1 MSTIKN
7 PTRFAELEY
16 CLQGYFDGKLAPVM
30 KQVRDELT
38 HKQLEERGRYQ
49 SSLAGVLASANP
61 YVNNTEFVLKQT
73 GKWNSKT
80 TEDYLAMCNQKIWKD
95 KNIVKDLALLAGEW
109 RNAVVKEIGR
119 SKYDALSK
127 ACGEDLAYAYV
138 AQRMEDLMI
147 GKLVKDNTP
156 KSTMDYILRKA
167 AQNSIWGLQEE
178 LMKSPLTAEIEA
190 RGEKAYKP
198 SKTEKFAGRATASV
212 MDAVTMGGIGS
223 WKSLATLVG
232 SDMALGYV
240 LDSKKG
246 NAEQRKE
253 QVMELSISKGVFGQN
268 GNAFTGFRS
277 QAKKVNATDNGYVK
291 TLNSKFHN
299 KIHIPQKAFTP
310 MAWTD
315 NSLSFLSK
323 KSKIKFPFQKEQEKR
338 NDPKYK
344 NVPLIVAPGK
354 EDAYL
359 EEKAKHDA
367 AKVAEAERII
377 KERNET
383 EALQEDAE
391 QQQSEDTQQE
401 QPERDNSNGWEGLL
415 KNFGLNGFSDIGNNL
430 GYVIAMLPDILVG
443 LFTGKTQ
450 SLGLKDNMMPIA
462 AILAGMFVKNPLLK
476 MTLIGMG
483 GTNLLNKAGHEAL
496 ANKRESNDGNAVS
509 YDNTTS
515 QAVQYK
521 SYPDEPLNP
530 RIANPVLQGNCLVAT
545 IDRVPYTI
553 QLPEHVVGAYQ
564 AGALPLNTL
573 ANAVLAKSDQMR
585 QMAEHNYG
593 EQEVRSVRNEAMEN
607 AEQREVIQR
616 SR

>member
-138 AQRMEDLMI
+138 VQRMEDLMI

-212 MDAVTMGGIGS
+212 VDAVTMGGIGS

-232 SDMALGYV
+232 SDMALGYI

-246 NAEQRKE
+246 NGEQRKE
-253 QVMELSISKGVFGQN
+253 QAMELSISKGVFGQN

-291 TLNSKFHN
+291 TLNSKLHN
-299 KIHIPQKAFTP
+299 KIHIPQKAFTH

-315 NSLSFLSK
+315 NSF
-323 KSKIKFPFQKEQEKR
+323 KFPFQKEQEKR

-367 AKVAEAERII
+367 AKIAEAERII
-377 KERNET
+377 QEKKEAEAQQTET
-383 EALQEDAE
+383 DE
-391 QQQSEDTQQE
+391 QQQVQSEEELQE
-401 QPERDNSNGWEGLL
+401 QPENDNSNGWEGLL
-415 KNFGLNGFSDIGNNL
+415 KNFGLDGFSDIGNNL

-483 GTNLLNKAGHEAL
+483 GANLLNKAGHEAL
-496 ANKRESNDGNAVS
+496 ANKQEGNDGNAVS
-509 YDNTTS
+509 YGNTTA

-530 RIANPVLQGNCLVAT
+530 RIANPVLQGNCLVTT

-573 ANAVLAKSDQMR
+573 ANAVLAKSDQTR
-585 QMAEHNYG
+585 QMAERNYG
-593 EQEVRSVRNEAMEN
+593 EQEVRNVRNEAMEN
-607 AEQREVIQR
+607 AELREVIQR

>member
-232 SDMALGYV
+232 SDMALGYI

-246 NAEQRKE
+246 NGEQRKE
-253 QVMELSISKGVFGQN
+253 QAMELSISKGVFGQN

-291 TLNSKFHN
+291 TLNSKLHN

-315 NSLSFLSK
+315 NSF
-323 KSKIKFPFQKEQEKR
+323 KFPFQKEQEKR

-367 AKVAEAERII
+367 AKIAEAERII

-391 QQQSEDTQQE
+391 QQQSEETQQE

-483 GTNLLNKAGHEAL
+483 GANLLNKAGHEAL

-530 RIANPVLQGNCLVAT
+530 RIVNPVLQGNCLVAT

>member
-30 KQVRDELT
+30 KQVRDDLT

-61 YVNNTEFVLKQT
+61 YTDNTEFVLKQT

-80 TEDYLAMCNQKIWKD
+80 TEDYLEMCNQKIWKD

-127 ACGEDLAYAYV
+127 ACDEDLAYAYV

-147 GKLVKDNTP
+147 GKLVKDNMP

-178 LMKSPLTAEIEA
+178 LLKSPLTAEIEA

-212 MDAVTMGGIGS
+212 VDAVTMGGIGS

-246 NAEQRKE
+246 NGEQRKE
-253 QVMELSISKGVFGQN
+253 QAMELSISKGVFGQN

-291 TLNSKFHN
+291 TLNSKLHN

-315 NSLSFLSK
+315 NSF
-323 KSKIKFPFQKEQEKR
+323 KFPFQKEQEKR

-377 KERNET
+377 QEKEEAQQTET
-383 EALQEDAE
+383 DE
-391 QQQSEDTQQE
+391 QQQAQSEEELQD
-401 QPERDNSNGWEGLL
+401 QPENDNSNGWEGLL

-483 GTNLLNKAGHEAL
+483 GANLLNKAGHEAL
-496 ANKRESNDGNAVS
+496 ANKREGNDGNAIS
-509 YDNTTS
+509 YGNTTA

-573 ANAVLAKSDQMR
+573 ANAVLAKNDQMR
-585 QMAEHNYG
+585 QMAERNYG

>member
-30 KQVRDELT
+30 KQVRDDLT

-61 YVNNTEFVLKQT
+61 YADNTEFVLKQT

-109 RNAVVKEIGR
+109 RNSVVKEIGR

-147 GKLVKDNTP
+147 GKLVKENTP

-198 SKTEKFAGRATASV
+198 SKTEKFAGKATASV
-212 MDAVTMGGIGS
+212 VDAVTMGGIGS
-223 WKSLATLVG
+223 WKSLATFVG
-232 SDMALGYV
+232 SDMALGYA
-240 LDSKKG
+240 LDTKKG
-246 NAEQRKE
+246 NTEHRKE
-253 QVMELSISKGVFGQN
+253 QAMELSISKGVFGQS
-268 GNAFTGFRS
+268 GNVFASFRS
-277 QAKKVNATDNGYVK
+277 QAKKVNATDNGYLK
-291 TLNSKFHN
+291 SINSKLNN
-299 KIHIPQKAFTP
+299 KIHIPQKAITR

-315 NSLSFLSK
+315 NSY
-323 KSKIKFPFQKEQEKR
+323 KFPFLQEQEKR
-338 NDPKYK
+338 NNPKYK
-344 NVPLIVAPGK
+344 DVPLIVAPGK

-359 EEKAKHDA
+359 KDKAKNEA

-377 KERNET
+377 KEKNEAET
-383 EALQEDAE
+383 LQEDAE
-391 QQQSEDTQQE
+391 QQQSEDTQQV
-401 QPERDNSNGWEGLL
+401 QPERDNSNGWDGLL
-415 KNFGLNGFSDIGNNL
+415 KNFGLDGFSDIGNNL

-443 LFTGKTQ
+443 MFTGKTQ

-462 AILAGMFVKNPLLK
+462 AVLAGMFVKNPLLK

-483 GTNLLNKAGHEAL
+483 GANLLNKAGHEAL
-496 ANKRESNDGNAVS
+496 ANKQEGNESNVALGSNTNAVR
-509 YDNTTS
+509 
-515 QAVQYK
+515 YK

-530 RIANPVLQGNCLVAT
+530 RITNPVLQGNCLVAT
-545 IDRVPYTI
+545 IDKVPYTI

-573 ANAVLAKSDQMR
+573 ANSILAKSDQMR
-585 QMAEHNYG
+585 LVAGRNYG
-593 EQEVRSVRNEAMEN
+593 EHEVRNEAMEN
-607 AEQREVIQR
+607 AEQREIIQR

>member
-1 MSTIKN
+1 MNTINN
-7 PTRFAELEY
+7 PMRFAELEY
-16 CLQGYFDGKLAPVM
+16 CLQSYFDGKLVPMM
-30 KQVRDELT
+30 KQVQDTLTNKKVDE
-38 HKQLEERGRYQ
+38 KGRYQ
-49 SSLAGVLASANP
+49 SSLAGIFASVNP
-61 YVNNTEFVLKQT
+61 YADNTDYVLKHT

-95 KNIVKDLALLAGEW
+95 KTIVKDLATIAGEW

-127 ACGEDLAYAYV
+127 ACGEDLAYAYI
-138 AQRMEDLMI
+138 AQRMENLMI

-167 AQNSIWGLQEE
+167 AQDSMWGLQEE

-198 SKTEKFAGRATASV
+198 SKTEKFAGKATASV
-212 MDAVTMGGIGS
+212 VDAVTMGGIGS
-223 WKSLATLVG
+223 WKSLATFVG
-232 SDMALGYV
+232 SDMALGYA
-240 LDSKKG
+240 LDTKKG
-246 NAEQRKE
+246 NTEHRKE
-253 QVMELSISKGVFGQN
+253 QAMELSISKGVFGQS
-268 GNAFTGFRS
+268 GNAFAGFRS
-277 QAKKVNATDNGYVK
+277 QAKKVNATDNGYLK
-291 TLNSKFHN
+291 SINSKLNN
-299 KIHIPQKAFTP
+299 KIHIPQKAITR

-315 NSLSFLSK
+315 NSY
-323 KSKIKFPFQKEQEKR
+323 KFPFLQEQEKR
-338 NDPKYK
+338 NNPKYK
-344 NVPLIVAPGK
+344 DVPLIVAPGK

-359 EEKAKHDA
+359 KDKAKNEA

-377 KERNET
+377 KEKNET

-401 QPERDNSNGWEGLL
+401 QPERDNSNGWDGLL
-415 KNFGLNGFSDIGNNL
+415 KNFGLDGFGDIGNNL

-443 LFTGKTQ
+443 MLTGKTQ

-462 AILAGMFVKNPLLK
+462 SILAGMFVKNPLLK

-483 GTNLLNKAGHEAL
+483 GANLLNKAGHEAL
-496 ANKRESNDGNAVS
+496 ANKQEGNESNVALGSNTNAVR
-509 YDNTTS
+509 
-515 QAVQYK
+515 YK

-530 RIANPVLQGNCLVAT
+530 RITNPVLQGNCLVAT
-545 IDRVPYTI
+545 IDKVPYTI

-573 ANAVLAKSDQMR
+573 ANSILAKSDQMR
-585 QMAEHNYG
+585 LVAGRSYG
-593 EQEVRSVRNEAMEN
+593 EHEVRNEAMEN
-607 AEQREVIQR
+607 AEQREIIQR

>member
-232 SDMALGYV
+232 SDMALGYI

-246 NAEQRKE
+246 NGEQRKE
-253 QVMELSISKGVFGQN
+253 QAMELSISKGVFGQN

-291 TLNSKFHN
+291 TLNSKLHN

-315 NSLSFLSK
+315 NSF
-323 KSKIKFPFQKEQEKR
+323 KFPFQKEQEKR

-367 AKVAEAERII
+367 AKIAEAERII
-377 KERNET
+377 QEKKEAEAQQTET
-383 EALQEDAE
+383 DE
-391 QQQSEDTQQE
+391 QQQAQSEEELQE
-401 QPERDNSNGWEGLL
+401 QPENDNSNGWEGLL

-483 GTNLLNKAGHEAL
+483 GANLLNKAGHEAL

-509 YDNTTS
+509 YDNTTA

-585 QMAEHNYG
+585 QMAERNYG

>member
-30 KQVRDELT
+30 KQVRDDLT

-232 SDMALGYV
+232 SDMALGYI

-246 NAEQRKE
+246 NGEQRKE
-253 QVMELSISKGVFGQN
+253 QAMELSISKGVFGQN

-291 TLNSKFHN
+291 TLNSKLHN

-315 NSLSFLSK
+315 NSF
-323 KSKIKFPFQKEQEKR
+323 KFPFQKEQEKR

-367 AKVAEAERII
+367 AKIAEAERII

-391 QQQSEDTQQE
+391 QQQSEETQQE

-483 GTNLLNKAGHEAL
+483 GANLLNKAGHEAL

-530 RIANPVLQGNCLVAT
+530 RIVNPVLQGNCLVAT

-585 QMAEHNYG
+585 QMAERNYG
-593 EQEVRSVRNEAMEN
+593 EQEVRNVRNEAMEN

>member
-1 MSTIKN
+1 MNTINN
-7 PTRFAELEY
+7 PMRFAELEY
-16 CLQGYFDGKLAPVM
+16 CLQSYFDDKLVPMM
-30 KQVRDELT
+30 KQVQDTLANKKVDE
-38 HKQLEERGRYQ
+38 KGRYQ
-49 SSLAGVLASANP
+49 SSLAGIFASVNP
-61 YVNNTEFVLKQT
+61 YADNTDYVLKHT

-95 KNIVKDLALLAGEW
+95 KTIVKDLATIAGEW

-127 ACGEDLAYAYV
+127 ACGEDLAYAYI
-138 AQRMEDLMI
+138 AQRMGNLMI

-167 AQNSIWGLQEE
+167 AQDSIWGLQEE

-198 SKTEKFAGRATASV
+198 SKTEKFAGKATASV
-212 MDAVTMGGIGS
+212 VDAVTMGGIGS
-223 WKSLATLVG
+223 WKSLATFVG
-232 SDMALGYV
+232 SDMALGYA
-240 LDSKKG
+240 LDTKKG
-246 NAEQRKE
+246 NTEHRKE
-253 QVMELSISKGVFGQN
+253 QAMELSISKGVFGQS
-268 GNAFTGFRS
+268 GNAFAGFRS
-277 QAKKVNATDNGYVK
+277 QAKKVNATDNGYLK
-291 TLNSKFHN
+291 SINSKLNN
-299 KIHIPQKAFTP
+299 KIHIPQKAITR

-315 NSLSFLSK
+315 NSY
-323 KSKIKFPFQKEQEKR
+323 KFPFLQEQEKR
-338 NDPKYK
+338 NNPKYK
-344 NVPLIVAPGK
+344 DVPLIVAPGK

-359 EEKAKHDA
+359 KDKAKNEA

-377 KERNET
+377 KEKNET

-401 QPERDNSNGWEGLL
+401 QPERDNSNGWDGLL
-415 KNFGLNGFSDIGNNL
+415 KNFGLDGFGDIGNNL

-443 LFTGKTQ
+443 MFTGKTQ

-462 AILAGMFVKNPLLK
+462 SILAGMFVKNPLLK

-483 GTNLLNKAGHEAL
+483 GANLLNKAGHEAL
-496 ANKRESNDGNAVS
+496 ANKQEGNKSNVALGSNTNAVR
-509 YDNTTS
+509 
-515 QAVQYK
+515 YK

-530 RIANPVLQGNCLVAT
+530 RITNPVLQGNCLVAT
-545 IDRVPYTI
+545 IDKVPYTI

-573 ANAVLAKSDQMR
+573 ANSILAKSDQMR
-585 QMAEHNYG
+585 LVAGRSYG
-593 EQEVRSVRNEAMEN
+593 EHEVRNEAMEN
-607 AEQREVIQR
+607 AEQREIIQR

>member
-1 MSTIKN
+1 MNTINN
-7 PTRFAELEY
+7 PMRFAELEY
-16 CLQGYFDGKLAPVM
+16 CLQSYFDGKLVPMM
-30 KQVRDELT
+30 KQVQDSLANKQVDE
-38 HKQLEERGRYQ
+38 KGRYQ
-49 SSLAGVLASANP
+49 SSLAGIFASVNP
-61 YVNNTEFVLKQT
+61 YADNTDYVLKHT

-95 KNIVKDLALLAGEW
+95 KAIVKDLATIAGEW

-127 ACGEDLAYAYV
+127 ACGEDLAYAYI
-138 AQRMEDLMI
+138 AQRMENLMI

-167 AQNSIWGLQEE
+167 AQDSIWGMQEE

-198 SKTEKFAGRATASV
+198 SKTEKFAGKATASV
-212 MDAVTMGGIGS
+212 VDAVTMGGIGS
-223 WKSLATLVG
+223 WKSLATFVG
-232 SDMALGYV
+232 SDMALGYA
-240 LDSKKG
+240 LDTKKG
-246 NAEQRKE
+246 NTEHRKE
-253 QVMELSISKGVFGQN
+253 QAMELSISKGVFGQS
-268 GNAFTGFRS
+268 GNAFAGFRS
-277 QAKKVNATDNGYVK
+277 QAKKVNATDNGYLK
-291 TLNSKFHN
+291 SINSKLNN
-299 KIHIPQKAFTP
+299 KIHIPQKAITR

-315 NSLSFLSK
+315 NSY
-323 KSKIKFPFQKEQEKR
+323 KFPFLQEQEKR
-338 NDPKYK
+338 NNPKYK
-344 NVPLIVAPGK
+344 DVPLIVAPGK

-359 EEKAKHDA
+359 KDKAKNEA

-377 KERNET
+377 KEKNET
-383 EALQEDAE
+383 ESLQEDAE

-401 QPERDNSNGWEGLL
+401 QPERDNSNGWDGLL
-415 KNFGLNGFSDIGNNL
+415 KNFGLDGFGDIGNNL

-443 LFTGKTQ
+443 MFTGKTQ

-462 AILAGMFVKNPLLK
+462 AVLAGMFVKNPLLK

-483 GTNLLNKAGHEAL
+483 GANLLYKAGHEAL
-496 ANKRESNDGNAVS
+496 ANKQEGNESNVALGSNTNAVR
-509 YDNTTS
+509 
-515 QAVQYK
+515 YK

-530 RIANPVLQGNCLVAT
+530 RITNPVLQGNCLVAT
-545 IDRVPYTI
+545 IDKVPYTI

-573 ANAVLAKSDQMR
+573 ANSILAKSDQMR
-585 QMAEHNYG
+585 LVAGRSYG
-593 EQEVRSVRNEAMEN
+593 EHEVRNEAMDN
-607 AEQREVIQR
+607 AEQREIIQR

>member
-232 SDMALGYV
+232 SDMALGYI

-246 NAEQRKE
+246 NGEQRKE
-253 QVMELSISKGVFGQN
+253 QAMELSISKGVFGQN

-291 TLNSKFHN
+291 TLNSKLHN
-299 KIHIPQKAFTP
+299 KIHIPQKAFTH

-315 NSLSFLSK
+315 NSF
-323 KSKIKFPFQKEQEKR
+323 KFPFQKEQEKR

-367 AKVAEAERII
+367 AKIAEAERII
-377 KERNET
+377 QEKKEAEAQQTET
-383 EALQEDAE
+383 DE
-391 QQQSEDTQQE
+391 QQQAQSEEELQE
-401 QPERDNSNGWEGLL
+401 QPENDNSNGWEGLL
-415 KNFGLNGFSDIGNNL
+415 KNFGLDGFSDIGNNL

-483 GTNLLNKAGHEAL
+483 GANLLNKAGHEAL
-496 ANKRESNDGNAVS
+496 ANKQEGNDGNAVS
-509 YDNTTS
+509 YGNTTA

-530 RIANPVLQGNCLVAT
+530 RIANPVLQGNCLVTT

-573 ANAVLAKSDQMR
+573 ANAVLAKSDQTR
-585 QMAEHNYG
+585 QMAERNYG
-593 EQEVRSVRNEAMEN
+593 EQEVRNVRNEAMEN
-607 AEQREVIQR
+607 AELREVIQR

>member
-30 KQVRDELT
+30 KQVRDDLT

-61 YVNNTEFVLKQT
+61 YVDNTEFVLKQT

-138 AQRMEDLMI
+138 AQRMEDRMI

-212 MDAVTMGGIGS
+212 VDAVTMGGIGS

-232 SDMALGYV
+232 SDMALGYI

-246 NAEQRKE
+246 NGEQRKE
-253 QVMELSISKGVFGQN
+253 QAMELSISKGVFGQN

-291 TLNSKFHN
+291 TLNSKLHN

-315 NSLSFLSK
+315 NSF
-323 KSKIKFPFQKEQEKR
+323 KFPFQKEQEKR

-377 KERNET
+377 QEKKEAEAQQTET
-383 EALQEDAE
+383 DE
-391 QQQSEDTQQE
+391 QQQAQSEEELQD
-401 QPERDNSNGWEGLL
+401 QPENDNSNGWEGLL

-483 GTNLLNKAGHEAL
+483 GANLLNKAGHEAL

-509 YDNTTS
+509 YDNTTA

-585 QMAEHNYG
+585 QMAERNYG
-593 EQEVRSVRNEAMEN
+593 EQEVRNVRNEAMEN

>member
-1 MSTIKN
+1 MNTINN
-7 PTRFAELEY
+7 PMRFAELEY
-16 CLQGYFDGKLAPVM
+16 CLQSYFDGKLVPMM
-30 KQVRDELT
+30 KQVQDTLANKKVDE
-38 HKQLEERGRYQ
+38 KGRYQ
-49 SSLAGVLASANP
+49 SSLAGIFASVNP
-61 YVNNTEFVLKQT
+61 YADNTDYMLKHT

-95 KNIVKDLALLAGEW
+95 KTIVKDLATIAGEW

-119 SKYDALSK
+119 SKYEALSK
-127 ACGEDLAYAYV
+127 ACGEDLAYAYIV
-138 AQRMEDLMI
+138 QRMENLMI

-167 AQNSIWGLQEE
+167 AQDSIWGLQEE

-198 SKTEKFAGRATASV
+198 SKTEKFAGKATASV
-212 MDAVTMGGIGS
+212 VDAVTMGGIGS
-223 WKSLATLVG
+223 WKSLATFVG
-232 SDMALGYV
+232 SDMALGYA
-240 LDSKKG
+240 LDTKKG
-246 NAEQRKE
+246 NTEHRKE
-253 QVMELSISKGVFGQN
+253 QAMELSISKGVFGQS
-268 GNAFTGFRS
+268 GNAFAGFRS
-277 QAKKVNATDNGYVK
+277 QAKKVNATDNGYLK
-291 TLNSKFHN
+291 SINSKLNN
-299 KIHIPQKAFTP
+299 KIHIPQKAITR

-315 NSLSFLSK
+315 NSY
-323 KSKIKFPFQKEQEKR
+323 KFPFLQEQEKR
-338 NDPKYK
+338 NNPKYK
-344 NVPLIVAPGK
+344 DVPLIVAPGK

-359 EEKAKHDA
+359 KDKAKNEA

-377 KERNET
+377 KEKNET

-401 QPERDNSNGWEGLL
+401 QPERDNSNGWDGLL
-415 KNFGLNGFSDIGNNL
+415 KNFGLDGFCDIGNNL

-443 LFTGKTQ
+443 MFTGKTQ

-462 AILAGMFVKNPLLK
+462 AVLAGMFVKNPLLK

-483 GTNLLNKAGHEAL
+483 GANLLNKAGHEAL
-496 ANKRESNDGNAVS
+496 ANKQEGNESNVALGSNTNAVR
-509 YDNTTS
+509 
-515 QAVQYK
+515 YK

-530 RIANPVLQGNCLVAT
+530 RITNPVLQRNCLVAT
-545 IDRVPYTI
+545 IDKVPYTI

-573 ANAVLAKSDQMR
+573 ANSILAKSDQMR
-585 QMAEHNYG
+585 LVAGRNYG
-593 EQEVRSVRNEAMEN
+593 EHEVRNEAMEN
-607 AEQREVIQR
+607 AEQREIIQR

>member
-30 KQVRDELT
+30 KQVRDDLT

-232 SDMALGYV
+232 SDMALGYI

-246 NAEQRKE
+246 NGEQRKE
-253 QVMELSISKGVFGQN
+253 QAMELSISKGVFGQN

-291 TLNSKFHN
+291 TLNSKLHN

-315 NSLSFLSK
+315 NSF
-323 KSKIKFPFQKEQEKR
+323 KFPFQKEQEKR

-367 AKVAEAERII
+367 AKIAEAERII

-391 QQQSEDTQQE
+391 QQQSEETQQE

-483 GTNLLNKAGHEAL
+483 GANLLNKAGHEAL

-509 YDNTTS
+509 YGNTTA
-515 QAVQYK
+515 QTVQYK

-585 QMAEHNYG
+585 QMAERNYG

>member
-119 SKYDALSK
+119 SKYDALTK

-212 MDAVTMGGIGS
+212 VDAVTMGGIGS

-232 SDMALGYV
+232 SDMALGYI

-246 NAEQRKE
+246 NGEQRKE
-253 QVMELSISKGVFGQN
+253 QAMELSISKGVFGQN

-291 TLNSKFHN
+291 TLNSKLHN

-315 NSLSFLSK
+315 NSF
-323 KSKIKFPFQKEQEKR
+323 KFPFQKEQEKR

-377 KERNET
+377 QEKKEAEAQQTET
-383 EALQEDAE
+383 DE
-391 QQQSEDTQQE
+391 QQQAQSEEELQD
-401 QPERDNSNGWEGLL
+401 QPENDNSNGWEGLL

-483 GTNLLNKAGHEAL
+483 GANLLNKAGHEAL
-496 ANKRESNDGNAVS
+496 ANKREGNDGNAVS
-509 YDNTTS
+509 YGNTTA

-521 SYPDEPLNP
+521 FYPDEPLNP

-585 QMAEHNYG
+585 QMAERNYG
-593 EQEVRSVRNEAMEN
+593 EQEVRNMRSEAMEN

>member
-198 SKTEKFAGRATASV
+198 SKTEKFAGRATALV
-212 MDAVTMGGIGS
+212 VDAVTMGGIGS

-232 SDMALGYV
+232 SDMALGYI

-268 GNAFTGFRS
+268 GNTFTGFRS

-291 TLNSKFHN
+291 TLNSKLHN

-315 NSLSFLSK
+315 NSF
-323 KSKIKFPFQKEQEKR
+323 KFPFQKEQEKR

-367 AKVAEAERII
+367 AKIAEAERII

-391 QQQSEDTQQE
+391 QQQSEETQQE

-483 GTNLLNKAGHEAL
+483 GANLLNKAGHEAL
-496 ANKRESNDGNAVS
+496 ANKQESNDRNAVS

-530 RIANPVLQGNCLVAT
+530 RIVNPVLQGNCLVAT

-585 QMAEHNYG
+585 QMAERNYG

>member
-1 MSTIKN
+1 MNTINN
-7 PTRFAELEY
+7 PMRFAELEY
-16 CLQGYFDGKLAPVM
+16 CLQSYFDGKLVPMM
-30 KQVRDELT
+30 KQVQDTLANKKVDE
-38 HKQLEERGRYQ
+38 KGRYQ
-49 SSLAGVLASANP
+49 SSLAGIFASVNP
-61 YVNNTEFVLKQT
+61 YADNTDYVLKHT

-95 KNIVKDLALLAGEW
+95 KTIVKDLATIAGEW

-127 ACGEDLAYAYV
+127 ACGEDLAYAYI
-138 AQRMEDLMI
+138 AQRMENLMI
-147 GKLVKDNTP
+147 GKLVKNNTP

-167 AQNSIWGLQEE
+167 AQDSIWGLQEE

-198 SKTEKFAGRATASV
+198 SKTEKFAGKATASV
-212 MDAVTMGGIGS
+212 VDAVTMGGIGS
-223 WKSLATLVG
+223 WKSLATFVG
-232 SDMALGYV
+232 SDMAMGYA
-240 LDSKKG
+240 LDTKKE
-246 NAEQRKE
+246 NTEHRKE
-253 QVMELSISKGVFGQN
+253 QAMELSISKGVFGQS
-268 GNAFTGFRS
+268 GNAFAGFRS
-277 QAKKVNATDNGYVK
+277 QAKKVNATDNGYLK
-291 TLNSKFHN
+291 SINSKLNN
-299 KIHIPQKAFTP
+299 KIHIPQKAITR

-315 NSLSFLSK
+315 NSY
-323 KSKIKFPFQKEQEKR
+323 KFPFLQEQEKR
-338 NDPKYK
+338 NNPKYK
-344 NVPLIVAPGK
+344 DVPLIVAPGK

-359 EEKAKHDA
+359 KDKAKNEA

-377 KERNET
+377 KKKNET

-401 QPERDNSNGWEGLL
+401 QPERDNSNGWDGLL
-415 KNFGLNGFSDIGNNL
+415 KNFGLDGFGDIGNNL

-443 LFTGKTQ
+443 MFTGKTQ

-462 AILAGMFVKNPLLK
+462 SILAGMFVKNPLLK

-483 GTNLLNKAGHEAL
+483 GANLLNKAGHEAL
-496 ANKRESNDGNAVS
+496 ANKQEGNKSNVALGSNTNAVR
-509 YDNTTS
+509 
-515 QAVQYK
+515 YK

-530 RIANPVLQGNCLVAT
+530 RITNPVLQGNCLVAT
-545 IDRVPYTI
+545 IDKVPYTI

-573 ANAVLAKSDQMR
+573 ANSILAKSDQMR
-585 QMAEHNYG
+585 LVAGRSYG
-593 EQEVRSVRNEAMEN
+593 EHEVRNEAMEN
-607 AEQREVIQR
+607 AEQREIIQR

>member
-232 SDMALGYV
+232 SDMALGYI

-246 NAEQRKE
+246 NGEQRKE
-253 QVMELSISKGVFGQN
+253 QAMELSISKGVFGQN

-291 TLNSKFHN
+291 TLNSKLHN
-299 KIHIPQKAFTP
+299 KIHIPQKAFTH

-315 NSLSFLSK
+315 NSF
-323 KSKIKFPFQKEQEKR
+323 KFPFQKEQEKR

-367 AKVAEAERII
+367 AKIAEAERII
-377 KERNET
+377 QEKKEAEAQQTET
-383 EALQEDAE
+383 DE
-391 QQQSEDTQQE
+391 QQQVQSEEELQE
-401 QPERDNSNGWEGLL
+401 QPENDNSNGWEGLL
-415 KNFGLNGFSDIGNNL
+415 KNFGLDGFSDIGNNL

-483 GTNLLNKAGHEAL
+483 GANLLNKAGHEAL
-496 ANKRESNDGNAVS
+496 ANKQEGNDGNAVS
-509 YDNTTS
+509 YGNTTA

-530 RIANPVLQGNCLVAT
+530 RIANPVLQGNCLVTT

-585 QMAEHNYG
+585 QMAERNYG
-593 EQEVRSVRNEAMEN
+593 EQEVRNVRNEAMEN

>member
-1 MSTIKN
+1 MNTINN
-7 PTRFAELEY
+7 PMRFAELEY
-16 CLQGYFDGKLAPVM
+16 CLQSYFDGKLVPMM
-30 KQVRDELT
+30 KQVQDTLANKKVDE
-38 HKQLEERGRYQ
+38 KGRYQ
-49 SSLAGVLASANP
+49 SSLAGIFASVNP
-61 YVNNTEFVLKQT
+61 YADNTDYVLKHT

-95 KNIVKDLALLAGEW
+95 KTIVKDLATIAGEW

-127 ACGEDLAYAYV
+127 ACGEDLAYAYI
-138 AQRMEDLMI
+138 AQRMENLMI

-167 AQNSIWGLQEE
+167 AQDSIWGLQEE

-198 SKTEKFAGRATASV
+198 SKTEKFAGKATASV
-212 MDAVTMGGIGS
+212 VDAVTMGGIGS
-223 WKSLATLVG
+223 WKSLATFVG
-232 SDMALGYV
+232 SDMALGYA
-240 LDSKKG
+240 LDTKKG
-246 NAEQRKE
+246 NTEHRKE
-253 QVMELSISKGVFGQN
+253 QAMELSISKGVFGQS
-268 GNAFTGFRS
+268 GNAFAGFRS
-277 QAKKVNATDNGYVK
+277 QAKKVNATDNGYLK
-291 TLNSKFHN
+291 SINSKLNN
-299 KIHIPQKAFTP
+299 KIHIPQKAITR

-315 NSLSFLSK
+315 NSY
-323 KSKIKFPFQKEQEKR
+323 KFPFLQEQEKR
-338 NDPKYK
+338 NNPKYK
-344 NVPLIVAPGK
+344 DVPLIVAPGK

-359 EEKAKHDA
+359 KDKAKNEA

-377 KERNET
+377 KEKNET
-383 EALQEDAE
+383 EALKEDAE

-483 GTNLLNKAGHEAL
+483 GANLLNKAGHEAL
-496 ANKRESNDGNAVS
+496 ANKQESNDRNAVS

-585 QMAEHNYG
+585 QMAERNYG
-593 EQEVRSVRNEAMEN
+593 EQEVRNVRNEAMEN

>member
-1 MSTIKN
+1 MNTINN
-7 PTRFAELEY
+7 PMRFAELEY
-16 CLQGYFDGKLAPVM
+16 CLQSYFDGKLVPMM
-30 KQVRDELT
+30 KQVQDTLANKKVDE
-38 HKQLEERGRYQ
+38 KGRYQ
-49 SSLAGVLASANP
+49 SSLAGIFASANP
-61 YVNNTEFVLKQT
+61 YADNTDYVLKHT

-95 KNIVKDLALLAGEW
+95 KTIVKDLATIAGEW

-127 ACGEDLAYAYV
+127 ACGEDLAYAYI
-138 AQRMEDLMI
+138 AQRMENLMI

-198 SKTEKFAGRATASV
+198 SKTEKFAGKATASV
-212 MDAVTMGGIGS
+212 VDAVTMGGIGS
-223 WKSLATLVG
+223 WKSLATFVG
-232 SDMALGYV
+232 SDMALGYA
-240 LDSKKG
+240 LDTKKG
-246 NAEQRKE
+246 NTEHRKE
-253 QVMELSISKGVFGQN
+253 QAMELSISKGVFGQS
-268 GNAFTGFRS
+268 GNAFAGFRS
-277 QAKKVNATDNGYVK
+277 QAKKVNATDNGYLK
-291 TLNSKFHN
+291 SINSKLNN
-299 KIHIPQKAFTP
+299 KIHIPQKAITR

-315 NSLSFLSK
+315 NSY
-323 KSKIKFPFQKEQEKR
+323 KFPFLQEQEKR
-338 NDPKYK
+338 NNPKYK
-344 NVPLIVAPGK
+344 DVPLIVAPGK

-359 EEKAKHDA
+359 KDKAKNEA

-377 KERNET
+377 KEKNET

-401 QPERDNSNGWEGLL
+401 QPERDNSNGWDGLL
-415 KNFGLNGFSDIGNNL
+415 KNFGLDGFGDIGNNL

-443 LFTGKTQ
+443 MFTGKTQ

-462 AILAGMFVKNPLLK
+462 SILVGMFVKNPLLK

-483 GTNLLNKAGHEAL
+483 GANLLNKAGHEAL
-496 ANKRESNDGNAVS
+496 ANKQEGNKSNVALGSNTNAVR
-509 YDNTTS
+509 
-515 QAVQYK
+515 YK

-530 RIANPVLQGNCLVAT
+530 RITNPVLQGNCLVAT
-545 IDRVPYTI
+545 IDKVPYTI

-573 ANAVLAKSDQMR
+573 ANSILAKSDQMR
-585 QMAEHNYG
+585 LFAGRSYG
-593 EQEVRSVRNEAMEN
+593 EHEVRNEAMEN
-607 AEQREVIQR
+607 AEQRKIIQR

>member
-232 SDMALGYV
+232 SDMALGYI

-246 NAEQRKE
+246 NGEQRKE
-253 QVMELSISKGVFGQN
+253 QAMELSISKGVFGQN

-291 TLNSKFHN
+291 TLNSKLHN

-315 NSLSFLSK
+315 NSF
-323 KSKIKFPFQKEQEKR
+323 KFPFQKEQEKR

-367 AKVAEAERII
+367 AKIAEAERII
-377 KERNET
+377 QEKKEAEAQQTET
-383 EALQEDAE
+383 DE
-391 QQQSEDTQQE
+391 QQQAQSEEELQE
-401 QPERDNSNGWEGLL
+401 QPENDNSNGWEGLL
-415 KNFGLNGFSDIGNNL
+415 KNFGLDGFSDIGNNL

-483 GTNLLNKAGHEAL
+483 GANLLNKAGHEAL

-585 QMAEHNYG
+585 QMAERNYG
-593 EQEVRSVRNEAMEN
+593 EQEVRNVRNEAMEN

>member
-30 KQVRDELT
+30 KQVRDDLT

-61 YVNNTEFVLKQT
+61 YAGNTEFVLKQT

-212 MDAVTMGGIGS
+212 VDAVTMGGIGS

-232 SDMALGYV
+232 SDMALGYI

-246 NAEQRKE
+246 NGEQRKE

-291 TLNSKFHN
+291 TLNSKLHN

-315 NSLSFLSK
+315 NSF
-323 KSKIKFPFQKEQEKR
+323 KFPFQKEQEKR

-483 GTNLLNKAGHEAL
+483 GANLLNKAGHEAL
-496 ANKRESNDGNAVS
+496 ANKQEGNDGNAVS
-509 YDNTTS
+509 YGNTTA

-585 QMAEHNYG
+585 QMAERNYG
-593 EQEVRSVRNEAMEN
+593 EQEVRNVRNEAMEN

>member
-16 CLQGYFDGKLAPVM
+16 CLQGYFDGKLASVM
-30 KQVRDELT
+30 KQVRDDLT

-49 SSLAGVLASANP
+49 SSLAGALASANP
-61 YVNNTEFVLKQT
+61 YADNTEFVLKQT

-212 MDAVTMGGIGS
+212 VDAVTMGGIGS

-232 SDMALGYV
+232 SDMALGYI

-277 QAKKVNATDNGYVK
+277 QAKKVNATDNGYFK
-291 TLNSKFHN
+291 TLNSKLHN

-315 NSLSFLSK
+315 NSF
-323 KSKIKFPFQKEQEKR
+323 KFPFQKEQEKR

-377 KERNET
+377 QEKKEAEAQQTET
-383 EALQEDAE
+383 DEK
-391 QQQSEDTQQE
+391 QQAQSEEELQD
-401 QPERDNSNGWEGLL
+401 QPENDNSNGWEGLL

-483 GTNLLNKAGHEAL
+483 GANLLNKAGHEAL

-593 EQEVRSVRNEAMEN
+593 EQEVRSVRNEAMGN

>member
-1 MSTIKN
+1 MNTINN
-7 PTRFAELEY
+7 PIRFAELEY
-16 CLQGYFDGKLAPVM
+16 CLQSYFDGKLVPMM
-30 KQVRDELT
+30 KQVQDTLANKQVDE
-38 HKQLEERGRYQ
+38 KGRYQ
-49 SSLAGVLASANP
+49 SSLVGIFASVNP
-61 YVNNTEFVLKQT
+61 YADNTDYVLKHT

-95 KNIVKDLALLAGEW
+95 KTIVKDLATIAGEW

-127 ACGEDLAYAYV
+127 ACGEDLAYAYI
-138 AQRMEDLMI
+138 AQRMENLMI

-167 AQNSIWGLQEE
+167 AQDSIWGLQEE

-198 SKTEKFAGRATASV
+198 SKTEKFAGKATASV
-212 MDAVTMGGIGS
+212 IDAVTMGGIGS
-223 WKSLATLVG
+223 WKSLATFVG
-232 SDMALGYV
+232 SDMALGYA
-240 LDSKKG
+240 LDTKKG
-246 NAEQRKE
+246 NTEHRKE
-253 QVMELSISKGVFGQN
+253 QAMELSISKGVFGQS
-268 GNAFTGFRS
+268 GNAFAGFRS
-277 QAKKVNATDNGYVK
+277 QAKKVNATDNGYLK
-291 TLNSKFHN
+291 SINSKLNN
-299 KIHIPQKAFTP
+299 KIHIPQKAITR

-315 NSLSFLSK
+315 NSY
-323 KSKIKFPFQKEQEKR
+323 KFPFLQEQEKR
-338 NDPKYK
+338 NNPKNK
-344 NVPLIVAPGK
+344 DVPLIVAPGK

-359 EEKAKHDA
+359 KDKAKNEA

-377 KERNET
+377 KEKNEA

-401 QPERDNSNGWEGLL
+401 QPERDNSNGWDGLL
-415 KNFGLNGFSDIGNNL
+415 KNFGLDGFSDIGNNL

-443 LFTGKTQ
+443 MFTGKTQ

-462 AILAGMFVKNPLLK
+462 AVLAGMFVKNPLLK

-483 GTNLLNKAGHEAL
+483 GANLLNKAGHEAL
-496 ANKRESNDGNAVS
+496 ANKQEGNATLCS
-509 YDNTTS
+509 NTN
-515 QAVQYK
+515 AVRYK
-521 SYPDEPLNP
+521 SYPDEPLNT
-530 RIANPVLQGNCLVAT
+530 RITNPVLQGNCLVAT
-545 IDRVPYTI
+545 IDKVPYTI

-573 ANAVLAKSDQMR
+573 ANSILAKSDQMR
-585 QMAEHNYG
+585 QVAGRSYG
-593 EQEVRSVRNEAMEN
+593 EHEVRNEAMEN

>member
-232 SDMALGYV
+232 SDMALGYI

-246 NAEQRKE
+246 NGEQRKE
-253 QVMELSISKGVFGQN
+253 QAMELSISKGVFGQN

-291 TLNSKFHN
+291 TLNSKLHN

-315 NSLSFLSK
+315 NS
-323 KSKIKFPFQKEQEKR
+323 IKFPFQKEQEKR

-377 KERNET
+377 QEKKDAEAQQTET
-383 EALQEDAE
+383 DE
-391 QQQSEDTQQE
+391 QQQAQSEEEQQE
-401 QPERDNSNGWEGLL
+401 QPENDNSNGWEGLL
-415 KNFGLNGFSDIGNNL
+415 KNFGLDGFSDIGNNL

-483 GTNLLNKAGHEAL
+483 GANLLNKAGHEAL
-496 ANKRESNDGNAVS
+496 ANKQEGNDGNAVS
-509 YDNTTS
+509 YGNTTA

-585 QMAEHNYG
+585 QMAERNYG
-593 EQEVRSVRNEAMEN
+593 EQEVRNVRNEAMEN

>member
-61 YVNNTEFVLKQT
+61 YVDNTEFVLKQT

-232 SDMALGYV
+232 SDMALGYI

-246 NAEQRKE
+246 NGEQRKE
-253 QVMELSISKGVFGQN
+253 QAMELSISKGVFGQN

-291 TLNSKFHN
+291 TLNSKLHN

-315 NSLSFLSK
+315 NSF
-323 KSKIKFPFQKEQEKR
+323 KFPFQKEQEKR

-377 KERNET
+377 QEKKEAEAQQTET
-383 EALQEDAE
+383 DE
-391 QQQSEDTQQE
+391 QQQAQSEEELQE
-401 QPERDNSNGWEGLL
+401 QPENDNSNGWEGLL
-415 KNFGLNGFSDIGNNL
+415 KNFGLDGFSDIGNNL

-483 GTNLLNKAGHEAL
+483 GANLLNKAGHEAL
-496 ANKRESNDGNAVS
+496 ANKREGNDGNAVS
-509 YDNTTS
+509 YGNTTA

-573 ANAVLAKSDQMR
+573 ANAVLAKNDQMR
-585 QMAEHNYG
+585 QMAERNYG
-593 EQEVRSVRNEAMEN
+593 EQEVRNVRNEAMEN

>member
-30 KQVRDELT
+30 KQVRDDLT

-212 MDAVTMGGIGS
+212 VDAVTMGGIGS

-232 SDMALGYV
+232 SDMALGYI

-246 NAEQRKE
+246 NGEQRKE
-253 QVMELSISKGVFGQN
+253 QAMELSISKGVFGQN

-291 TLNSKFHN
+291 TLNSKLHN

-315 NSLSFLSK
+315 NSF
-323 KSKIKFPFQKEQEKR
+323 KFPFQKEQEKR

-367 AKVAEAERII
+367 AKIAEAERII

-391 QQQSEDTQQE
+391 QQQSEETQQE

-483 GTNLLNKAGHEAL
+483 GANLLNKAGHEAL

-573 ANAVLAKSDQMR
+573 ANAVLAKSDQTR
-585 QMAEHNYG
+585 QMAERNYG

>member
-212 MDAVTMGGIGS
+212 VDAVTMGGIGS

-232 SDMALGYV
+232 SDMALGYI

-246 NAEQRKE
+246 NGEQRKE

-291 TLNSKFHN
+291 TLNSKLHN

-315 NSLSFLSK
+315 NSF
-323 KSKIKFPFQKEQEKR
+323 KFPFQKEQEKR

-377 KERNET
+377 QEKKDAEAQQTET
-383 EALQEDAE
+383 DE
-391 QQQSEDTQQE
+391 QQQAQSEEEQQE
-401 QPERDNSNGWEGLL
+401 QPENDNSNGWEGLL
-415 KNFGLNGFSDIGNNL
+415 KNFGLDGFSDIGNNL

-483 GTNLLNKAGHEAL
+483 GANLLNKAGHEAL
-496 ANKRESNDGNAVS
+496 ANKQEGNDGNAVS
-509 YDNTTS
+509 YGNTTA

-585 QMAEHNYG
+585 QMAERNYG
-593 EQEVRSVRNEAMEN
+593 EQEVRNVRNEAMEN

>member
-232 SDMALGYV
+232 SDMALGYI

-291 TLNSKFHN
+291 TLNSKLHN
-299 KIHIPQKAFTP
+299 KIHIPQKAFTH

-315 NSLSFLSK
+315 NSF
-323 KSKIKFPFQKEQEKR
+323 KFPFQKEQEKR

-367 AKVAEAERII
+367 AKIAEAERII
-377 KERNET
+377 QEKKEAEAQQTET
-383 EALQEDAE
+383 DE
-391 QQQSEDTQQE
+391 QQQVQSEEELQE
-401 QPERDNSNGWEGLL
+401 QPENDNSNGWEGLL
-415 KNFGLNGFSDIGNNL
+415 KNFGLDGFSDIGNNL

-483 GTNLLNKAGHEAL
+483 GANLLNKAGHEAL
-496 ANKRESNDGNAVS
+496 ANKQEGNDGNAVS
-509 YDNTTS
+509 YGNTTA

-530 RIANPVLQGNCLVAT
+530 RIANPVLQGNCLVTT

-573 ANAVLAKSDQMR
+573 ANAVLAKSDQTR
-585 QMAEHNYG
+585 QMAERNYG
-593 EQEVRSVRNEAMEN
+593 EQEVRNVRNEAMEN
-607 AEQREVIQR
+607 AELREVIQR

>member
-232 SDMALGYV
+232 SDMALGYI

-246 NAEQRKE
+246 NGEQRKE
-253 QVMELSISKGVFGQN
+253 QAMELSISKGVFGQN

-291 TLNSKFHN
+291 TLNSKLHN

-310 MAWTD
+310 MTWTD
-315 NSLSFLSK
+315 NSF
-323 KSKIKFPFQKEQEKR
+323 KFPFQKEQEKR

-377 KERNET
+377 QEKKEAEAQQTET
-383 EALQEDAE
+383 DE
-391 QQQSEDTQQE
+391 QQQAQSEEELQE
-401 QPERDNSNGWEGLL
+401 QPENDNSNGWEGLL
-415 KNFGLNGFSDIGNNL
+415 KNFGLDGFSDIGNNL

-483 GTNLLNKAGHEAL
+483 GANLLNKAGHEAL
-496 ANKRESNDGNAVS
+496 ANKQEGNDGNAVS
-509 YDNTTS
+509 YGNTTA

-573 ANAVLAKSDQMR
+573 ANAVLAKSDQTR
-585 QMAEHNYG
+585 QMAERNYG
-593 EQEVRSVRNEAMEN
+593 EQEVRNVRNEAMEN
-607 AEQREVIQR
+607 AELREVIQR

>member
-61 YVNNTEFVLKQT
+61 YANNTEFVLKQT

-212 MDAVTMGGIGS
+212 VDAVTMGGIGS

-232 SDMALGYV
+232 SDMALGYI

-246 NAEQRKE
+246 NGEQRKE
-253 QVMELSISKGVFGQN
+253 QAMELSISKGVFGQN

-291 TLNSKFHN
+291 TLNSKLHN

-310 MAWTD
+310 MTWTD
-315 NSLSFLSK
+315 NSF
-323 KSKIKFPFQKEQEKR
+323 KFPFQKEQEKR

-401 QPERDNSNGWEGLL
+401 QPERDNSNGWDGLL
-415 KNFGLNGFSDIGNNL
+415 KNFGLDGFGDIGNNL

-443 LFTGKTQ
+443 MFTGKTQ

-462 AILAGMFVKNPLLK
+462 SILVGMFVKNPLLK

-483 GTNLLNKAGHEAL
+483 GANLLNKAGHEAL
-496 ANKRESNDGNAVS
+496 ANKQEGNKSNVALGSNTNAVR
-509 YDNTTS
+509 
-515 QAVQYK
+515 YK

-530 RIANPVLQGNCLVAT
+530 RITNPVLQGNCLVAT
-545 IDRVPYTI
+545 IDKVPYTI

-573 ANAVLAKSDQMR
+573 ANSILAKSDQMR
-585 QMAEHNYG
+585 LFAGRSYG
-593 EQEVRSVRNEAMEN
+593 EHEVRNEAMEN
-607 AEQREVIQR
+607 AEQREIIQR

>member
-1 MSTIKN
+1 MTTKERM
-7 PTRFAELEY
+7 RFAELEY
-16 CLQGYFDGKLAPVM
+16 CLQSYFDGKLVPMM
-30 KQVRDELT
+30 KQVQDTLANKKVDE
-38 HKQLEERGRYQ
+38 KGRYQ
-49 SSLAGVLASANP
+49 SSLAGIFASANP
-61 YVNNTEFVLKQT
+61 YADNTDYVLKHT

-95 KNIVKDLALLAGEW
+95 KTIVKDLATIAGEW

-119 SKYDALSK
+119 SKYDALLK

-138 AQRMEDLMI
+138 AQKMENLMI

-167 AQNSIWGLQEE
+167 AQDSIWGLQEE

-198 SKTEKFAGRATASV
+198 SKTEKFAGKATASV
-212 MDAVTMGGIGS
+212 VDAVTMGGIGS
-223 WKSLATLVG
+223 WKSLATFVG
-232 SDMALGYV
+232 SDMALGYA
-240 LDSKKG
+240 LDTKKG
-246 NAEQRKE
+246 NTEHRKE
-253 QVMELSISKGVFGQN
+253 QAMELSISKGVFGQS
-268 GNAFTGFRS
+268 GNAFASFRS
-277 QAKKVNATDNGYVK
+277 QAKKVNATDNGYLK
-291 TLNSKFHN
+291 SINSKLNN
-299 KIHIPQKAFTP
+299 KIHIPQKAITR

-315 NSLSFLSK
+315 NSY
-323 KSKIKFPFQKEQEKR
+323 KFPFLQEQEKR
-338 NDPKYK
+338 NNPKYK
-344 NVPLIVAPGK
+344 DVPLIVAPGK

-359 EEKAKHDA
+359 KDKAKNEA

-377 KERNET
+377 KEKNEA
-383 EALQEDAE
+383 ESLQEDAE

-401 QPERDNSNGWEGLL
+401 QPERDNSNGWDGLL
-415 KNFGLNGFSDIGNNL
+415 KNFGLDGFSDIGNNL

-443 LFTGKTQ
+443 MLTGKTQ

-462 AILAGMFVKNPLLK
+462 AVLAGMFVKNPLLK

-483 GTNLLNKAGHEAL
+483 GANLLNKAGHEAL
-496 ANKRESNDGNAVS
+496 ANKQEGNESNVALGSNTNAVR
-509 YDNTTS
+509 
-515 QAVQYK
+515 YK

-530 RIANPVLQGNCLVAT
+530 RITNPVLQGNCLVAT
-545 IDRVPYTI
+545 IDKVPYTI

-573 ANAVLAKSDQMR
+573 ANSILAKSDQMR
-585 QMAEHNYG
+585 QVAGRSYG
-593 EQEVRSVRNEAMEN
+593 EHEVRNEAMEN

>member
-232 SDMALGYV
+232 SDMALGYI

-246 NAEQRKE
+246 NGEQRKE
-253 QVMELSISKGVFGQN
+253 QAMELSISKGVFGQN

-291 TLNSKFHN
+291 TLNSKLHN

-315 NSLSFLSK
+315 NSF
-323 KSKIKFPFQKEQEKR
+323 KFPFQKEQEKR

-377 KERNET
+377 QEKKEAEAQQTET
-383 EALQEDAE
+383 DE
-391 QQQSEDTQQE
+391 QQQAQSEEELQD
-401 QPERDNSNGWEGLL
+401 QPENDNSNGWEGLL
-415 KNFGLNGFSDIGNNL
+415 KNFGLDGFSDIGNNL

-483 GTNLLNKAGHEAL
+483 GANLLNKAGHEAL
-496 ANKRESNDGNAVS
+496 ANKQEGNDGNAVS
-509 YDNTTS
+509 YGNTTA

-573 ANAVLAKSDQMR
+573 ANAVLAKSDQTR
-585 QMAEHNYG
+585 QMAERNYG
-593 EQEVRSVRNEAMEN
+593 EQEVRNVRNEAMEN
-607 AEQREVIQR
+607 AELREVIQR